1 MIAAVSGREGDT
13 QAAGAVRDGGG
24 TDGGYEDALRSLLRM
39 RMQPNFPNPLSPEH
53 QAVLSVPCGSCSNL
67 PPPMAGWRSR

>member
-1 MIAAVSGREGDT
+1 MEAALASFVTQTIAFADT
-13 QAAGAVRDGGG
+13 YGLAD
-24 TDGGYEDALRSLLRM
+24 EDALRSLLRM

-67 PPPMAGWRSR
+67 PPPMAGWMSR